1 VGVIASGSGRS
12 FTGDESGKFI
22 PVGKLGREVQ
32 RDCYKLI
39 VFGSQPQE
47 LKKCEALYVM
57 LDGVTTK
64 LRIKRLVVR
73 AKTSTC
79 CFYPEE
85 ISALKDEL
93 SGQEVFMA
101 DTERAVV
108 ANGEYYVNDLVGCD
122 VYVDNGEQLG
132 LLHEVLRTG
141 ANDVYVV
148 KDDAGKETLVPA
160 VNDIIVKVDI
170 PKKKVIVHLMDEV
183 CVCGLM
189 Y

>member
-1 VGVIASGSGRS
+1 VVASDSGRS
-12 FTGDESGKFI
+12 FTGDDSGEYI
-22 PVGKLGREVQ
+22 SVGKLGREVQ

-47 LKKCEALYVM
+47 LKSCEALYLM
-57 LDGVTTK
+57 RDGGATK
-64 LRIKRLVVR
+64 LRVKKLTVR
-73 AKTSTC
+73 AKSSTC

-101 DTERAVV
+101 DAERAVV
-108 ANGEYYVNDLVGCD
+108 ANGEFYINDLVGCN
-122 VYVDNGEQLG
+122 VYADSGEQLG
-132 LLHEVLRTG
+132 LLREVLRTG

-183 CVCGLM
+183 
-189 Y
+189 